1 MFTASELLDIVKGH
15 IAGLQFTRTPK
26 GLYDPV
32 SYVLSLGGKRIR
44 PVLMLMAYNLS
55 REDVKSILQPATGI
69 EVYHNYTL
77 LHDDLMDR
85 ADMRRGKA
93 TVHKVWNDN
102 VAILSGD
109 AMLVLA
115 YQFMAQCASEKLK
128 DVMDL
133 FSLTALEI
141 CEGQQ
146 LDMEFEQRKDVKEDE
161 YIEMIRLK
169 TSVLLA
175 ASLKIGAILG
185 GASKEDADALYDF
198 GVNLG
203 LAFQL
208 KDDLLDVY
216 GDPLRFG
223 KNIGGDIL
231 CNKKTYLVIKA
242 FEHAN
247 TDQEALLSDWFTRE
261 TFDPQEKIAAVTR
274 LYNEI
279 GVKAL
284 CENRIVEYSKRASE
298 SLNRVNVP
306 AENKQELETMMNEL
320 MHREV

>member
-1 MFTASELLDIVKGH
+1 MFTTNELTEKINRH
-15 IAGLQFTRTPK
+15 ITGLIFTRQPEE
-26 GLYDPV
+26 LYAPV

-44 PVLMLMAYNLS
+44 PLLMLMAYNLY
-55 REDVKSILQPATGI
+55 REDVESIYPQATGI

-77 LHDDLMDR
+77 LHDDLMDK
-85 ADMRRGKA
+85 ADRRRGKP
-93 TVHKVWNDN
+93 TVHKVWDENTA
-102 VAILSGD
+102 VLSGD

-115 YQFMAQCASEKLK
+115 YQFMAQCPTEHLK
-128 DVMDL
+128 EVMDL

-146 LDMEFEQRKDVKEDE
+146 LDMNFETRKDVTEAE

-175 ASLKIGAILG
+175 CSLKMGAVLA
-185 GASKEDADALYDF
+185 GACAEDANRLYDF
-198 GVNLG
+198 GIYLG

-216 GDPLRFG
+216 GNPAVFG

-231 CNKKTYLVIKA
+231 CNKKTYLLIKA
-242 FEHAN
+242 FEQAN
-247 TDQEALLSDWFTRE
+247 PRQLQALNTWVDAESYI
-261 TFDPQEKIAAVTR
+261 PQEKIAAVTT

-279 GVKAL
+279 GVKAQ
-284 CENRIVEYSKRASE
+284 CEALMADYTNRARLALHE
-298 SLNRVNVP
+298 VNVP
-306 AENKQELETMMNEL
+306 DERRQALEVL
-320 MHREV
+320 MEKLMYREV